1 MNCRSTFK
9 TLILCQKS
17 LILCQLSDNRGF
29 QSYSQLS
36 FPSLVDPPNS
46 ELYYSPLY
54 LGPPHYEKC
63 GSVTF
68 SIFFFRWV
76 RQLLQFITVA
86 FRTIRILLNLRADI
100 LVAFKATEYLED
112 AMLPAN
118 S

>member
-9 TLILCQKS
+9 TLILSQKS

-36 FPSLVDPPNS
+36 FPSLVDQPNS

-76 RQLLQFITVA
+76 RQLLQSITVA
-86 FRTIRILLNLRADI
+86 FRTIKILLNLRADI

-112 AMLPAN
+112 AMLPV
-118 S
+118 SS